1 MALYLTESD
10 VRNLLTMPLAVELV
24 ETSFHRLATG
34 AATNHSR
41 QRLHV
46 PGKTILNY
54 MAASDAESGYLGL
67 KIYSISKGT
76 ARFLVPLF
84 GTASGDLVAL
94 IEADYLGQMR
104 TGAAS
109 GVATKHMARED
120 ARTAAII
127 GTGSQA
133 RTQLEAIA
141 CVRNL
146 ERVRAHSRD
155 AQRRERFAKDMSE
168 RIGVAVTAV
177 ASAEEAVRGA
187 DVITTATT
195 AVHPVVEG
203 RWITPGAHINAI
215 GINVTHKREIDAET
229 VLRAEIVAADSP
241 EQSRR
246 ESGDLINAY
255 GEDEAKWANVREL
268 SQIVTG
274 RIPGRTSRDQI
285 TLFKSN
291 GIAIEDV
298 ITAGRIYEM
307 ARQQGIGKEIPVW
320 ADEARSA
327 EGRGV

>member
-10 VRNLLTMPLAVELV
+10 VRSILTMPLAIELV
-24 ETSFHRLATG
+24 EASFRRLADG
-34 AATNHSR
+34 SATNHSR

-46 PGKTILNY
+46 PGKTVLNY
-54 MAASDAESGYLGL
+54 MAASDAEGGYLGL
-67 KIYSISKGT
+67 KIYSIAKGT
-76 ARFLVPLF
+76 ARFIIPLF
-84 GTASGDLVAL
+84 SADSGDLVAL
-94 IEADYLGQMR
+94 IEADYLGQAR

-109 GVATKHMARED
+109 GVATKFMARED

-141 CVRNL
+141 
-146 ERVRAHSRD
+146 RVRTLHGVRAYSRD
-155 AQRRERFAKDMSE
+155 ERNRERFAREMSE
-168 RIGVAVTAV
+168 RIGVPVTAV
-177 ASAEEAVRGA
+177 TSAEEAVRGA
-187 DVITTATT
+187 DIIATATT
-195 AVHPVVEG
+195 AAHPVVEG
-203 RWITPGAHINAI
+203 RWIAAGAHINAI
-215 GINVTHKREIDAET
+215 GINVANKREVDAET

-255 GEDEAKWANVREL
+255 GDDASKWADVREL
-268 SQIVTG
+268 SQIVAAK
-274 RIPGRTSRDQI
+274 ISGRTSRDQI

-298 ITAGRIYEM
+298 VTAGRIYEM
-307 ARQQGIGKEIPVW
+307 ARQRGRGKEIPVW
-320 ADEARSA
+320 SGEARST

>member
-10 VRNLLTMPLAVELV
+10 VRSILTMPMAIELV
-24 ETSFHRLATG
+24 ESSFRRLASG

-46 PGKTILNY
+46 PGKTMLNY
-54 MAASDAESGYLGL
+54 MAASDAEGGYLGL
-67 KIYSISKGT
+67 KIYTIAKRQ
-76 ARFLVPLF
+76 ARFIVPLF
-84 GTASGDLVAL
+84 SAESGDLAAL
-94 IEADYLGQMR
+94 IEADYLGQVR

-109 GVATKHMARED
+109 GVATKFMARED

-141 CVRNL
+141 CVRKL
-146 ERVRAHSRD
+146 ESVRAYSRD
-155 AQRRERFAKDMSE
+155 PQNRERFAREMSQ
-168 RIGVAVTAV
+168 RIGVPVAAVD
-177 ASAEEAVRGA
+177 SAEKAVRGA
-187 DVITTATT
+187 DIITTATT
-195 AVHPVVEG
+195 AAHPVVEG
-203 RWITPGAHINAI
+203 GWIERGAHINAI
-215 GINVTHKREIDAET
+215 GINVANKSEIDPET
-229 VLRAEIVAADSP
+229 VRRADVVAADSP

-255 GEDEAKWANVREL
+255 GENSSKWAFVREL
-268 SQIVTG
+268 SQIVAG
-274 RIPGRTSRDQI
+274 HMLGRTNGDQI

-298 ITAGRIYEM
+298 VTAGRIYEI
-307 ARQQGIGKEIPVW
+307 ASKRGIGRELPVW
-320 ADEARSA
+320 AGEARSA

>member
-10 VRNLLTMPLAVELV
+10 VRSILTMPLAIELV
-24 ETSFHRLATG
+24 ETSFRRLAAG

-41 QRLHV
+41 QRLLV

-54 MAASDAESGYLGL
+54 MAASDAEGGYLGL
-67 KIYSISKGT
+67 KIYSIARGA
-76 ARFLVPLF
+76 ARFIVPLF
-84 GTASGDLVAL
+84 SAESGDLVAL

-109 GVATKHMARED
+109 GVATRFMARQD
-120 ARTAAII
+120 ARAAAIV

-141 CVRNL
+141 CVRGL
-146 ERVRAHSRD
+146 ERVRAYSRD
-155 AQRRERFAKDMSE
+155 AQRRQRFATEMSE
-168 RIGVAVTAV
+168 RIGVPVVAVE
-177 ASAEEAVRGA
+177 SAEDAVRGA
-187 DVITTATT
+187 DIIVTATT
-195 AVHPVVEG
+195 ATRPVVEG
-203 RWITPGAHINAI
+203 RWVAPGAHINAM
-215 GINVTHKREIDAET
+215 GINVAHKSEIDAET

-255 GEDEAKWANVREL
+255 GDDEARWGNVREL

-274 RIPGRTSRDQI
+274 KIPGRTNQHQI

-298 ITAGRIYEM
+298 VTAGRIYEM
-307 ARQQGIGKEIPVW
+307 AKQRGMGKEISLW
-320 ADEARSA
+320 DSEARSA